1 MDNNLTLLDFCLVQD
16 KQKDVS
22 SCDDLLSKDVN
33 RTSLGEWIVQNPHLS
48 LDLEGMMEEEEDAQ
62 DSATVQEKNVFAE
75 DDKVMDTHL

>member
-33 RTSLGEWIVQNPHLS
+33 RMSLGEWIVQNPHLS

>member
-33 RTSLGEWIVQNPHLS
+33 RMSLGEWIVQNPHLS
-48 LDLEGMMEEEEDAQ
+48 LELEGMMEEEEDAQ